1 MRRFSILAVFL
12 LLLVFVSP
20 ATAATKPKTVAKSA
34 LIVSA
39 QYVKSRNY
47 VKLFFADF
55 KGVSKIT
62 YTLMYEGNGM
72 EQGVEGGF
80 TVGKRK
86 NFSQNL
92 YLGTCSSGT
101 CMAKNKIKNIRV
113 QVVTKYTNGKSST
126 KTYKV
131 K

>member
-1 MRRFSILAVFL
+1 MRRLSVVIVFL
-12 LLLVFVSP
+12 LLLGFVSP
-20 ATAATKPKTVAKSA
+20 VSAATKPKKAVSSS

-80 TVGKRK
+80 SVGKRK
-86 NFSQNL
+86 NYSQNL

-113 QVVTKYTNGKSST
+113 QVVTKYTNGKSTT
-126 KTYKV
+126 KVYKV

>member
-1 MRRFSILAVFL
+1 MKRFSVVLVFL
-12 LLLVFVSP
+12 FLLVFVSP
-20 ATAATKPKTVAKSA
+20 ASAATKPKKTVSSS

-39 QYVKSRNY
+39 QYIKSRNY

-62 YTLMYEGNGM
+62 YTLMYEGNDM

-80 TVGKRK
+80 SAGKRK
-86 NFSQNL
+86 NYTQNL

-113 QVVTKYTNGKSST
+113 QVVIKYTNGKSST
-126 KTYKV
+126 KLIKV